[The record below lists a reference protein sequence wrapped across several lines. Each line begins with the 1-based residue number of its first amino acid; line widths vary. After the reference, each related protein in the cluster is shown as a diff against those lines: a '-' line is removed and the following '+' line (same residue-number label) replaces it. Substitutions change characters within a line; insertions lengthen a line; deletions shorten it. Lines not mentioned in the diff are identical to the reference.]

1 MEIFG
6 YGTFLIVNND
16 EGRFYRLTHSYGYRW
31 YKYDFSTGNLLN
43 IAGETLESQY
53 QTLVNGKPATAE
65 KNNEEVFDLI
75 VDAIKN
81 KTSFDSKP
89 YQPNSSMRFQ
99 VVVEETYIDLVVIN
113 NKNEHSQSVAIFTE
127 KDVKI
132 YFPEIYG
139 PKSNFKFINNFL
151 RKLSEA
157 FETDK
162 FNYVYSPIG
171 AKRNG
176 KIKITKMNFYYDQG
190 VRGCVFEYIPFVNPL
205 VITL

>member
-6 YGTFLIVNND
+6 YGAFAIVDHNGD
-16 EGRFYRLTHSYGYRW
+16 RFYRLTHSYGYKW
-31 YKYDFSTGNLLN
+31 YKYEFSTGNLLN

-65 KNNEEVFDLI
+65 KNNEEIFDLI

-89 YQPNSSMRFQ
+89 YQPNSGERFL
-99 VVVEETYIDLVVIN
+99 VNVSETSIDLVATRIKN
-113 NKNEHSQSVAIFTE
+113 NHSQILATFTE

-132 YFPEIYG
+132 YFPEIYAN
-139 PKSNFKFINNFL
+139 KRNHKFLNNL
-151 RKLSEA
+151 LTKLNVA

-162 FNYVYSPIG
+162 FSYRYKLV
-171 AKRNG
+171 RND
-176 KIKITKMNFYYDQG
+176 KIRIDKMNFYYDQG
-190 VRGCVFEYIPFVNPL
+190 VRGCVFEYIPFVNPI

>member
-6 YGTFLIVNND
+6 YGAFAIVDHNGD
-16 EGRFYRLTHSYGYRW
+16 RFYRLTHSYGYKW
-31 YKYDFSTGNLLN
+31 YKYEFSTGNLLN
-43 IAGETLESQY
+43 IACETLESEY
-53 QTLVNGKPATAE
+53 QALFNRKPATAE
-65 KNNEEVFDLI
+65 KNNEEIFDLI

-89 YQPNSSMRFQ
+89 YQPNSGERFL
-99 VVVEETYIDLVVIN
+99 VNVSETSIDLVATRIKN
-113 NKNEHSQSVAIFTE
+113 NHSQILATFTE

-132 YFPEIYG
+132 YFPEIYAN
-139 PKSNFKFINNFL
+139 KRNHKFLNNL
-151 RKLSEA
+151 LTKLNVA

-162 FNYVYSPIG
+162 FSYRYKLV
-171 AKRNG
+171 RND
-176 KIKITKMNFYYDQG
+176 KIRIDKMNFYYDQG